1 MKKVILAL
9 LMALLLT
16 GCSPTDTII
25 SDKPTIVCTG
35 FSQYDWV
42 LNILGEEANNWNL
55 IRLNEG
61 GADMHSYQPN
71 AKDMARIINADL
83 IVYTGGLSEE
93 WIVEVI
99 EENKN
104 FKGEAYCLL
113 DEGHALDE
121 VTVEGMFSKG
131 HGHDHDHENT
141 HEDHEESCQLD
152 EHIWLSLDNA
162 KNFCSD
168 LAEIIGLLDKTNAKT
183 YVSNASA
190 YILQLETLEQKY
202 TDSLSNTNNHT
213 LIFADRFPF
222 LYLAEDFGLEYFAAF
237 PGCSAET
244 EASFDTIIFLADKLK
259 EHKLPALLITESS
272 QDKVAK
278 TIIKTAGLDDTE
290 IVRLNSLQSVTDT
303 ETTYIGAMEKNLEVL
318 LKVLN

>member
-9 LMALLLT
+9 LMVLLLT
-16 GCSPTDTII
+16 GYSPSGTTE

-42 LNILGEEANNWNL
+42 LNILGEEADQWNV
-55 IRLNEG
+55 IRLNER
-61 GADMHSYQPN
+61 GADMHSYQPS
-71 AKDMARIINADL
+71 AKDMASIINADL
-83 IVYTGGLSEE
+83 VVYTGGLSEE

-99 EENKN
+99 EENPN
-104 FKGEAYCLL
+104 FQGKAYCLL
-113 DEGHALDE
+113 EEGHSLDE

-131 HGHDHDHENT
+131 HDHDHHEHHDE
-141 HEDHEESCQLD
+141 HEDACELD

-162 KNFCSD
+162 KDFCHD
-168 LAEIIGLLDKTNAKT
+168 LADIMGLLDKSKSDIYT
-183 YVSNASA
+183 SNAA
-190 YILQLETLEQKY
+190 TYISQLETLEQKY
-202 TDSLSNTNNHT
+202 ENALANTKSHT

-222 LYLAEDFGLEYFAAF
+222 LYLAEDFGLEYYAAF

-244 EASFDTIIFLADKLK
+244 EASFETIIFLADELK

-272 QDKVAK
+272 QDKVAQ
-278 TIIKTAGLDDTE
+278 TIIKTAGLEGTE
-290 IVRLNSLQSVTDT
+290 IIRLNSLQSVTDSN
-303 ETTYIGAMEKNLEVL
+303 TTYIGAMEKNLEVL